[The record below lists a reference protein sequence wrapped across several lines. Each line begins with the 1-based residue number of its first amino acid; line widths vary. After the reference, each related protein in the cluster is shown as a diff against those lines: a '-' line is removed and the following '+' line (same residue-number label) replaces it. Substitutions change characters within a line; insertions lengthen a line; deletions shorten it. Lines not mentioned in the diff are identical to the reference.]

1 MGRITVSAGA
11 AALVLAGITA
21 FGMTGATQGPAS
33 QQKSRPSPPLV
44 SPDGKVKL
52 AISVNASGQLMWSAS
67 LEQTPVID
75 PSPLGIVVDGTNL
88 GAGVAIG
95 GGGPYRV
102 NERYDW
108 VGVHSSAVNSANG
121 TRVSVRHLASG
132 RYFSVDA
139 RAADDYVAFR
149 MQVRVLPM
157 INGVRQ
163 ESNRRVPDAGVAFT
177 IPAGSTIWSHVL
189 RNHYEDQYTR
199 RPIEEMPAGEWAGP
213 PLTFQLKNRMG
224 YASITEADLRHYPG
238 MALQADGGNV
248 LAERLGH
255 SHPPSYP
262 YVLRY
267 KEDNAARLA
276 IPASIDGEITTP
288 WRVVMMARDLNTL
301 VNSDAVHNLA
311 APPDPK
317 LFPEGSKTAWIK
329 PGRAVWRYLDGGES
343 TFEGIKEF
351 SRLAGELGF
360 EYQVVEGLWQKWTDD
375 QLKELVDYS
384 RARNVGIILWRH
396 SNTLRDPAERRALFA
411 KLAAAGVAG
420 LKIDFFDHEAL
431 EVIDL
436 YQAILRDAA
445 EARLLVNFHGANKPA
460 GEARTWPNEITREGI
475 YGLEHRSAKEWATFN
490 TTMPFVRMLAGHAD
504 YTPVVF
510 GERRKETSWAHQIA
524 TAVVLTSPLLV
535 YGGHPGS
542 LLSNPAA
549 DVIKSIPSVWDETRV
564 LPPSEIG
571 ELAVFARRRGDVWFV
586 GGLNGPV
593 ARTVAIDPSFLGS
606 GTYRATVVRDNLG
619 NDAAVEVETK
629 DVRRG
634 QPLPIAMRAAGGFVV
649 RFNALSE

>member
-1 MGRITVSAGA
+1 MPRLA
-11 AALVLAGITA
+11 AALALAAVATFGVTGITQSPA
-21 FGMTGATQGPAS
+21 AGPKPS
-33 QQKSRPSPPLV
+33 SPPLT

-52 AISVNASGQLMWSAS
+52 TITVAPDGQLTWSAS
-67 LEQTPVID
+67 LEQTPVIE
-75 PSPLGIVVDGTNL
+75 PSPLGIVVDGINL
-88 GAGVAIG
+88 GVGVQIDR
-95 GGGPYRV
+95 GGPYRV
-102 NERYDW
+102 DERYDW
-108 VGVHSSAVNSANG
+108 RGVHSKAVNSANA
-121 TRVSVRHLASG
+121 TRVSVRHLATG
-132 RYFSVDA
+132 RYFTVDA

-149 MQVRVLPM
+149 FIVR
-157 INGVRQ
+157 GAGRH
-163 ESNRRVPDAGVAFT
+163 VPDAGVAFT

-199 RPIEEMPAGEWAGP
+199 RAIEDMPPGEWAGP
-213 PLTFQLKNRMG
+213 PVTYQLKNKAG

-238 MALQADGGNV
+238 MALLANGGNV
-248 LAERLGH
+248 LLERLGH

-262 YVLRY
+262 FVLRY
-267 KEDNAARLA
+267 KDDNAARLA
-276 IPASIDGEITTP
+276 IPASIDGEIATP

-301 VNSDAVHNLA
+301 VNSDAIHNLA
-311 APPDPK
+311 APPDTT
-317 LFPEGSKTAWIK
+317 LFPQGSRTSWIK
-329 PGRAVWRYLDGGES
+329 PGRAVWRYLDGGEN

-375 QLKELVDYS
+375 QLKELVEYS

-396 SNTLRDPAERRALFA
+396 SNTLHNPVDRRALFA

-436 YQAILRDAA
+436 YQAILHDAA

-460 GEARTWPNEITREGI
+460 GESRTWPNEITREGI
-475 YGLEHRSAKEWATFN
+475 YGLEHRSAKEWAAFN

-535 YGGHPGS
+535 YGGHPAS

-571 ELAVFARRRGDVWFV
+571 ELAVFARRRGDDWFV
-586 GGLNGPV
+586 GALNGPV
-593 ARTVAIDPSFLGS
+593 ARTVTIDSSFLGT
-606 GTYRATVVRDNLG
+606 GTYKTTIVRDNLE
-619 NDAAVEVETK
+619 NDAALEMETR
-629 DVRRG
+629 DTRRG
-634 QPLPIAMRAAGGFVV
+634 QTLQFPMGAGGGFVV
-649 RFNALSE
+649 RLTR

>member
-1 MGRITVSAGA
+1 MIVAAEARVLLLAAMTVLGVTA
-11 AALVLAGITA
+11 AA
-21 FGMTGATQGPAS
+21 QGPAS
-33 QQKSRPSPPLV
+33 QPSRSSSPLT
-44 SPDGKVKL
+44 SPDGRVKL
-52 AISVNASGQLMWSAS
+52 AITVNASGQLTWSAS
-67 LEQTPVID
+67 LEQTPVIE
-75 PSPLGIVVDGTNL
+75 PSPLGIVIDGTNL
-88 GAGVAIG
+88 GAGVRIG
-95 GGGPYRV
+95 RAVPYRV
-102 NERYDW
+102 DERYDW
-108 VGVHSSAVNSANG
+108 LGVHSKAVSRSNG
-121 TRVSVRHLASG
+121 TRVSVRHVATG
-132 RYFSVDA
+132 RDFTVDA
-139 RAADDYVAFR
+139 RAADDYAAFR
-149 MQVRVLPM
+149 VLVR
-157 INGVRQ
+157 GAGRH
-163 ESNRRVPDAGVAFT
+163 VPDAGIAFT
-177 IPAGSTIWSHVL
+177 IPAGSTVWSHVL

-213 PLTFQLKNRMG
+213 PVTFQLKNKMG

-238 MALQADGGNV
+238 MALLANGGNV
-248 LAERLGH
+248 LLERLGH

-276 IPASIDGEITTP
+276 VPASIEGDITTP

-301 VNSDAVHNLA
+301 VSSDAIHNLA
-311 APPDPK
+311 PPPDTR
-317 LFPEGSKTAWIK
+317 LFPQGSRTSWIK
-329 PGRAVWRYLDGGES
+329 PGRAVWRYLDGGEN

-375 QLKELVDYS
+375 QLKELIEYS
-384 RARNVGIILWRH
+384 RARDVGIILWRH
-396 SNTLRDPAERRALFA
+396 SNTLHDPVARRALFS
-411 KLAAAGVAG
+411 KLSAMGVVG

-460 GEARTWPNEITREGI
+460 GESRTWPNEITREGI

-510 GERRKETSWAHQIA
+510 GERRRETSWAHQIA

-535 YGGHPGS
+535 YGGHPAS
-542 LLSNPAA
+542 LLASPAA

-571 ELAVFARRRGDVWFV
+571 ELALFARRRGDDWFV
-586 GGLNGPV
+586 GALNGPA
-593 ARTVAIDPSFLGS
+593 ARTVTIDPSFLGS
-606 GTYRATVVRDNLG
+606 ATYKATVVRDNLE
-619 NDAAVEVETK
+619 NDAAVEMETR
-629 DVRRG
+629 DMRRG
-634 QPLPIAMRAAGGFVV
+634 QVLQIPMRAAGGFVL
-649 RFNALSE
+649 RFTR

>member
-1 MGRITVSAGA
+1 MPRLA
-11 AALVLAGITA
+11 AALALAGVAT
-21 FGMTGATQGPAS
+21 FGVTGVTQSPAAGPKPS
-33 QQKSRPSPPLV
+33 SPPLT

-52 AISVNASGQLMWSAS
+52 TITVAPDGRLTWSAS
-67 LEQTPVID
+67 LEQTPVIE
-75 PSPLGIVVDGTNL
+75 PSPLGIVVDGINL
-88 GAGVAIG
+88 GVGVQIDR
-95 GGGPYRV
+95 GGPYRV
-102 NERYDW
+102 DERYDW
-108 VGVHSSAVNSANG
+108 RGVHSKAVNSANA
-121 TRVSVRHLASG
+121 TRVSVRHLATG
-132 RYFSVDA
+132 RYFTVDA

-149 MQVRVLPM
+149 FIVR
-157 INGVRQ
+157 GAGRH
-163 ESNRRVPDAGVAFT
+163 VPDAGVAFT

-199 RPIEEMPAGEWAGP
+199 RAIEDMPPGEWAGP
-213 PLTFQLKNRMG
+213 PLTYQLKNKAG
-224 YASITEADLRHYPG
+224 YASITEADLGHYPG
-238 MALQADGGNV
+238 MALLANGGNV
-248 LAERLGH
+248 LLERLGH

-267 KEDNAARLA
+267 KDDNAARLA
-276 IPASIDGEITTP
+276 IPASIDGEIATP

-301 VNSDAVHNLA
+301 VNSDAIHNLA
-311 APPDPK
+311 APPDTT
-317 LFPEGSKTAWIK
+317 LFPQGSRTSWIK
-329 PGRAVWRYLDGGES
+329 PGRAVWRYLDGGEN

-375 QLKELVDYS
+375 QLKELVEYS

-396 SNTLRDPAERRALFA
+396 SNTLHSPVDRRALFA
-411 KLAAAGVAG
+411 KLAAAGVVG

-436 YQAILRDAA
+436 YQEILRDAA

-460 GEARTWPNEITREGI
+460 GESRTWPNEITREGI
-475 YGLEHRSAKEWATFN
+475 YGLEHRSAKEWTAFN

-535 YGGHPGS
+535 YGGHPAS

-571 ELAVFARRRGDVWFV
+571 ELAVFARRRGDDWFV
-586 GGLNGPV
+586 GALNGPV
-593 ARTVAIDPSFLGS
+593 ARTVTIDPSFLGT
-606 GTYRATVVRDNLG
+606 GTYTTTIVRDNLE
-619 NDAAVEVETK
+619 NDAALEMETR
-629 DVRRG
+629 DTRRG
-634 QPLPIAMRAAGGFVV
+634 QTLQFPMRAGGGFVV
-649 RFNALSE
+649 RLTR

>member
-1 MGRITVSAGA
+1 MTRAFVLVSA
-11 AALVLAGITA
+11 AALSVTAAVDGQRSTRPPGPLA
-21 FGMTGATQGPAS
+21 
-33 QQKSRPSPPLV
+33 
-44 SPDGKVKL
+44 SPDGTVKL
-52 AISVNASGQLMWSAS
+52 AISVNAGGQVTWSAS
-67 LEQTPVID
+67 LEETPVID

-88 GAGVAIG
+88 GAGAAIQRAV
-95 GGGPYRV
+95 PYSV

-108 VGVHSSAVNSANG
+108 RGVHSKAVNSANG
-121 TRVSVRHLASG
+121 ARFSVRHAASG
-132 RYFSVDA
+132 RYFTVDA
-139 RAADDYVAFR
+139 RAANDYVAFR
-149 MQVRVLPM
+149 FQVPVPPRV
-157 INGVRQ
+157 NGV
-163 ESNRRVPDAGVAFT
+163 EAVSSRRVPDAGVAFS
-177 IPAGSTIWSHVL
+177 IPQGATIWSHVL

-213 PLTFQLKNRMG
+213 PVTYQLKNKMG

-238 MALQADGGNV
+238 MALQANGGNV
-248 LAERLGH
+248 LLERLGH
-255 SHPPSYP
+255 SHPASYP

-276 IPASIDGEITTP
+276 IPAAIEGDITTP

-311 APPDPK
+311 APANPA
-317 LFPEGSKTAWIK
+317 LFPDGSRTSWIK
-329 PGRAVWRYLDGGES
+329 PGRAVWRYLDGGENS
-343 TFEGIKEF
+343 FEGIKEF
-351 SRLAGELGF
+351 SRLAGELDF
-360 EYQVVEGLWQKWTDD
+360 EYQVVEGLWQKWTDE
-375 QLKELVDYS
+375 QLKDLIGYS

-460 GEARTWPNEITREGI
+460 GESRTWPNEITREGI
-475 YGLEHRSAKEWATFN
+475 YGLEHRTAKEWATFN

-535 YGGHPGS
+535 YGGHPAS
-542 LLSNPAA
+542 LLANPAS
-549 DVIKSIPSVWDETRV
+549 DVIRSIPSVWDETRV

-571 ELAVFARRRGDVWFV
+571 ELAIFARRRGDTWFV
-586 GGLNGPV
+586 GALNGPSSRAV
-593 ARTVAIDPSFLGS
+593 TIDPVFLGN
-606 GTYRATVVRDNLG
+606 GTYKATVVRDNLE
-619 NDAAVEVETK
+619 NDAAVVVDSSEA
-629 DVRRG
+629 RRG
-634 QPLPIAMRAAGGFVV
+634 QPIQIAMRAAGGFVV
-649 RFNALSE
+649 RFAR